1 MLGLIIWVIG
11 VVLTIKAVLEILK
24 WNDISFVVRVL
35 VSIVLLL
42 TSWLGLI
49 IYYIWGKDNLP
60 RLLK

>member
-11 VVLTIKAVLEILK
+11 VVLTIKSVLEIMK
-24 WNDISFVVRVL
+24 WDDVSFAVRIL

-60 RLLK
+60 HMLK